1 MEFVVIEKR
10 DNDRFVIY
18 DIENKGSCCCSKYTM
33 KQIIDAGHTIYG
45 VRYNG
50 ENIGVNDIVPLL
62 KNGQPRQRMEH
73 YSLVPDTKRSAVTI
87 LQGLTPS
94 REEKRAMR
102 ETMQK
107 RDATIKDNKKQAK
120 LAELEREKRI
130 KEEEKQRKALQKEME
145 VNIKHRQVT
154 KVSAYL
160 VDIRMVASEYNLES
174 RQYTYILECTTPT
187 ALTNLRKLSKELS
200 KRGNGFYIDSNA
212 SDMVERHGKYSV
224 RATFS
229 NMLEDVEGIQIFAGA
244 EVRLDFTNVYEDYNI
259 WATFRA
265 INHFMASCDGRH
277 IDVNIETP
285 FGPTAYRDYTIRGI
299 AQKLRQMGRPKI

>member
-50 ENIGVNDIVPLL
+50 VNIGVNDIVPLL
-62 KNGQPRQRMEH
+62 KNGQPRQKMEH

-94 REEKRAMR
+94 REEKRVMR
-102 ETMQK
+102 ETLHK

-120 LAELEREKRI
+120 LAEIEREKRI

-160 VDIRMVASEYNLES
+160 TDICLVASEYSLDS
-174 RQYTYILECTTPT
+174 RRYTYLLECTTPT
-187 ALTNLRKLSKELS
+187 ALTNLRKLNKELS
-200 KRGNGFYIDSNA
+200 KRGRGFYIDSNA
-212 SDMVERHGKYSV
+212 SEMVERRGKYSV
-224 RATFS
+224 RITLPDL
-229 NMLEDVEGIQIFAGA
+229 LEDVEGVQIFAGT
-244 EVRLDFTNVYEDYNI
+244 EVRLDFSNAYEDYNI

-265 INHFMASCDGRH
+265 NNHFIASCDGRH
-277 IDVNIETP
+277 ISVDLDTS
-285 FGPTAYRDYTIRGI
+285 FGATAYRDYTLRGI
-299 AQKLRQMGRPKI
+299 ACTLRKMGRPKL